1 MAQLS
6 YLAATASPQAIAAAV
21 TRDGAVVLER
31 VIDPY
36 QAQAALDELLPF
48 SQAAP
53 VGRDKDSGYRTTW
66 RPSRRRVCCR
76 RSWRLVASPAK
87 RAALSSLRSA

>member
-31 VIDPY
+31 VIDPR

-53 VGRDKDSGYRTTW
+53 GRSG
-66 RPSRRRVCCR
+66 
-76 RSWRLVASPAK
+76 
-87 RAALSSLRSA
+87 